1 MTCSRFK
8 SLGLRPGCLP
18 AHLTLLGELRNSP
31 GPGARERV
39 PLGPSTHVLGCWDLK
54 TAFLLE
60 KSSGRIGTLC
70 SQEYKARTRT
80 RLRTGG
86 GPHPANCVE
95 VLASPPPPADQSLG
109 VQIALRVNM
118 RPRWSRV
125 SRDPIAPCPYKQ
137 RKLDDSGQ
145 THVGTRTMPCDPEG
159 RLGFG
164 GKWGACTR
172 PGMPADHQRLGG
184 EGQTPPG
191 LQKKTTR
198 AFRTSVPQTGGQTR
212 LLTPT
217 HEGKARPLPDGGHHR

>member
-18 AHLTLLGELRNSP
+18 AQLTLLGELRNSP

-109 VQIALRVNM
+109 VQIALRVKM

-137 RKLDDSGQ
+137 WKLDDSGQ
-145 THVGTRTMPCDPEG
+145 THVGTGTMPCDPEG
-159 RLGFG
+159 RLGF
-164 GKWGACTR
+164 R
-172 PGMPADHQRLGG
+172 G
-184 EGQTPPG
+184 EVG
-191 LQKKTTR
+191 R
-198 AFRTSVPQTGGQTR
+198 MY
-212 LLTPT
+212 
-217 HEGKARPLPDGGHHR
+217 KARNAGRPPEAGRRGADPSRPSEKNHTCISDFCPPDGRPDPSAYANARG